1 MPKTMKRI
9 IFLIHFLI
17 TSVINLKAQAPK
29 ITDFSPSKGPIGTLV
44 TITGNGFNSIT
55 ANNIVLFGATRATV
69 TNATSTRLE
78 VIVPNGATPQ
88 FLSVTNNSNNLTGF
102 AKKIFNV
109 TFPSTFNFLPFSTV
123 SSNGSS
129 PVAIQIGDFD
139 NDNKP
144 DINVTNYGQ
153 RAPIEFTNTTIIRNL
168 TTSNSINLGNS
179 TSFDIRN
186 GTESSCI
193 GDIDGDGKLD
203 VVVTG
208 TSVLRNIST
217 TGNINFEARK
227 PVKVSIAYSPYTV
240 TTGDLDLDGKPE
252 IIGAAYEKVVVYQNE
267 STIGNINFTN
277 ELSFDSGSGSSHL
290 CVGDL
295 DGDSKPDVAVFN
307 NSNISVLRNTS
318 IGSGNISFAAK
329 IDFPRTPDVY
339 NYGARYAITMG
350 DFDGDGKLDL
360 ATSNGGGYSVSVYR
374 NTSSVGT
381 ISFATKI
388 DYITG
393 FSPFSV
399 SVGDIDGDGKPDL
412 VSANQGSYS
421 LSVLRNLSTP
431 GTINFAAK
439 TDLTVEAQ
447 PYAVAIGDLNM
458 DGKSDLVAATSG
470 TVSILQQTSD
480 LKGSL
485 YANGSFC
492 GSGTGQLTWI
502 GPYGSGPYTIVY
514 NDGAANRTATNVF
527 SGVPFNV
534 ASNPVNS
541 TTTYQLVSVTY
552 PNGSVQTNGFE
563 IDNAT
568 ITVQSLPSTQ
578 NVTTNINSGTQII
591 YAKKITATNQV
602 SNANVEYKALQSVTL
617 SPGFS
622 ARNTVFKAY
631 IGGCN

>member
-1 MPKTMKRI
+1 MKRL
-9 IFLIHFLI
+9 IFLIHFSIFVLNN
-17 TSVINLKAQAPK
+17 VFAQAPK

-44 TITGNGFNSIT
+44 IITGTGFNSQP
-55 ANNIVLFGATRATV
+55 ANNIVLFGTTRATV

-168 TTSNSINLGNS
+168 TTSSSINLGNS

-227 PVKVSIAYSPYTV
+227 PVKVSITYSPYTV

-318 IGSGNISFAAK
+318 TGSGNISFAAK

-374 NTSSVGT
+374 NNSSIGT

-412 VSANQGSYS
+412 VSANQGAYS

-458 DGKSDLVAATSG
+458 DGKSDLVAVTAG

-502 GPYGSGPYTIVY
+502 GPSGSSPCTIVY
-514 NDGAANRTATNVF
+514 NDGTANRTATNVI
-527 SGVPFNV
+527 SGIPFNV

-541 TTTYQLVSVTY
+541 TTNYRLVSVTY

-591 YAKKITATNQV
+591 NANKITATNQV